1 MVANRVSTCATQNLH
16 IWPPLF
22 SSGFS
27 FRAHV
32 IEKPPASAKEA
43 HSCKFFLKQP
53 TSRLRASLALRAKT
67 LIHSLFPSP
76 LVPFPCYWPSR
87 PPRRRRRRRTYPC
100 TRARRSPAH
109 ICSSSPPPLPPPSLP
124 SCESAAFH
132 HLRGGGGVTFG
143 RTPARLSQGKYQM
156 GEWEKEK
163 KWIL

>member
-53 TSRLRASLALRAKT
+53 TSQLLAVRAKT
-67 LIHSLFPSP
+67 LIHSLFPSLLPRP
-76 LVPFPCYWPSR
+76 L
-87 PPRRRRRRRTYPC
+87 PPLLTKPPPKKKKEKEENLPLDEGEKVSG
-100 TRARRSPAH
+100 TH
-109 ICSSSPPPLPPPSLP
+109 LLLVLSSSPSSL
-124 SCESAAFH
+124 AAF
-132 HLRGGGGVTFG
+132 L
-143 RTPARLSQGKYQM
+143 
-156 GEWEKEK
+156 
-163 KWIL
+163 